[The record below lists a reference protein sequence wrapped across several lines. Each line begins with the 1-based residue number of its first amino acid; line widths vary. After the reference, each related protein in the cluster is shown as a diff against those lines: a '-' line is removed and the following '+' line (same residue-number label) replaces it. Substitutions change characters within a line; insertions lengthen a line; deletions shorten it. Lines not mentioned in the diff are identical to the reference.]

1 MEHVVYKTLK
11 ESLSKKRQQHVSG
24 AGGGGGSCP
33 PAPVNKISY
42 FRV

>member
-11 ESLSKKRQQHVSG
+11 ESLSKKASTTCIG
-24 AGGGGGSCP
+24 SGGGGGSCP